1 MTVPIEAWDAAL
13 GTRLKVP
20 TLDGEVQMTV
30 PAGVSSG
37 QRLRLRGKGLPK
49 RDGGHGDL
57 YAELR
62 VVVPQ
67 KLSAEQEQLFK
78 KLREIS

>member
-13 GTRLKVP
+13 GTRLPVP

-37 QRLRLRGKGLPK
+37 QRLRLRGKGLP
-49 RDGGHGDL
+49 RRGGGHGDL
-57 YAELR
+57 FAELR
-62 VVVPQ
+62 IVVPR
-67 KLSAEQEQLFK
+67 KLSRQQEELWK
-78 KLREIS
+78 KLRDLS